1 MQTVR
6 VTMFIALVTKMT
18 VSWQR
23 VKKTKLQDFR
33 VIGRNRPPYR
43 WFVRTNSQRCRGRKF
58 HSHLELSTIFSF
70 TQCQANIM
78 TQELITEQKL
88 TFAPIL
94 AHRFIHFAPL
104 FIFLV
109 SLLHVY
115 FQLRCGAF
123 AKSLGSW
130 SEDITTIKHQ
140 TKLLNCA
147 FPTLSSLA
155 FRFAFLFIT

>member
-6 VTMFIALVTKMT
+6 VTMFIARVTKMT

-78 TQELITEQKL
+78 TQELITKQKL
-88 TFAPIL
+88 KFAPIL

-104 FIFLV
+104 LIFLV

-115 FQLRCGAF
+115 FQLRCGAL
-123 AKSLGSW
+123 AKSLCSW
-130 SEDITTIKHQ
+130 SEEINNNKT
-140 TKLLNCA
+140 
-147 FPTLSSLA
+147 SV
-155 FRFAFLFIT
+155 